1 MSGCGLTFLSFRR
14 VVLLQN
20 RPYMLDDSRM
30 ENVFDQFIAGH
41 LRRVLLCFPLFHGDP
56 MTPNVNLCQLI
67 ERFGNDE
74 KCRKAL
80 ETLRWPD
87 GPKCLRCN
95 GDATPVKD
103 RDTFDCDSCH
113 YQFTVTT
120 ATIFHDTH
128 LDLWKWFLCTY
139 LLCESRKGM
148 SANQL
153 KRTLGV
159 SYKTAW
165 YLCHR
170 IRKAMT
176 EADHKLSGTVEID
189 EMYIGGHTKNA
200 DKWKKHAPVVGIR
213 ERGGHLHFIS
223 AANLN
228 QDKINEIIARN
239 VDKSVDVIMT
249 DESRLYNFN
258 ATKFQGKH
266 KTVNHKSEEYVR
278 YGGGLCVTTNAIESA
293 FSLFKRGVVGAWH
306 KVSVKHLPT
315 YLQEMT
321 WRFNNRKNQYLFR
334 DTMLRLL
341 ASDNLEY
348 KELTKAA

>member
-1 MSGCGLTFLSFRR
+1 MED
-14 VVLLQN
+14 VLDQLIASHLA
-20 RPYMLDDSRM
+20 RML
-30 ENVFDQFIAGH
+30 N
-41 LRRVLLCFPLFHGDP
+41 FPFGFHGYS

-95 GDATPVKD
+95 SAATPVKD

-113 YQFTVTT
+113 YQFSVTT

-170 IRKAMT
+170 IRKAMA
-176 EADHKLSGTVEID
+176 EADHKLTGTVEVD

-200 DKWKKHAPVVGIR
+200 DKSKKHTPVIGIR
-213 ERGGHLHFIS
+213 ERGGHLHFIK
-223 AANLN
+223 ADAPLN
-228 QDKINEIIARN
+228 QDKVYEIIARN

-249 DESRLYNFN
+249 DESSLYNFTTT
-258 ATKFQGKH
+258 AHHKAKH
-266 KTVNHKSEEYVR
+266 KSVNHRAEEYVR
-278 YGGGLCVTTNAIESA
+278 YEGKMCVTTNAIESA

-306 KVSVKHLPT
+306 KVSVKHLPA

-321 WRFNNRKNQYLFR
+321 WRFNNRKNSYLFR
-334 DTMLRLL
+334 DTLMRLL
-341 ASDNLEY
+341 ASENLEY

>member
-1 MSGCGLTFLSFRR
+1 
-14 VVLLQN
+14 
-20 RPYMLDDSRM
+20 
-30 ENVFDQFIAGH
+30 
-41 LRRVLLCFPLFHGDP
+41 
-56 MTPNVNLCQLI
+56 MTSAPVNLTTLVDKYSTDEHCREALTQL
-67 ERFGNDE
+67 RF
-74 KCRKAL
+74 
-80 ETLRWPD
+80 PD
-87 GPKCLRCN
+87 GVKCLKCKSDNVAPVSDRKVWVCYSCN
-95 GDATPVKD
+95 
-103 RDTFDCDSCH
+103 
-113 YQFTVTT
+113 YQFSVTVG
-120 ATIFHDTH
+120 TIFHDTH
-128 LDLWKWFLCTY
+128 LPLTKWFLVTY
-139 LLCESRKGM
+139 LITESRKGI
-148 SANQL
+148 SANQI
-153 KRTLGV
+153 KRMLGI

-170 IRKAMT
+170 IRKAMA
-176 EADHKLSGTVEID
+176 EADHKLTGTVEID

-228 QDKINEIIARN
+228 QEKINEIIARN

-249 DESRLYNFN
+249 DESKLYNFET
-258 ATKFQGKH
+258 TKYRGKH

-278 YGGGLCVTTNAIESA
+278 YEGGLCVTTNAIESA

-306 KVSVKHLPT
+306 KVSVKHLPA

-334 DTMLRLL
+334 DTLIRLL

>member
-1 MSGCGLTFLSFRR
+1 
-14 VVLLQN
+14 
-20 RPYMLDDSRM
+20 MLDDPRM

-41 LRRVLLCFPLFHGDP
+41 LRRMLLSLLLHGDP

-113 YQFTVTT
+113 YQFSVTT

-153 KRTLGV
+153 KRTLGI

-170 IRKAMT
+170 IRKAMA

-189 EMYIGGHTKNA
+189 EMYIGGHTTHAK
-200 DKWKKHAPVVGIR
+200 KWTKHAPVIGIR
-213 ERGGHLHFIS
+213 ERGGHLHFIHID
-223 AANLN
+223 NPN
-228 QDKINEIIARN
+228 RDKVYEIINRN
-239 VDKSVDVIMT
+239 VDKTVDVIMT
-249 DESRLYNFN
+249 DESKLYNFN
-258 ATKFQGKH
+258 LTKYEGKH
-266 KTVNHKSEEYVR
+266 KTVNHTDKEYVR
-278 YGGGLCVTTNAIESA
+278 YEGGLCVTTNAIESA

-306 KVSVKHLPT
+306 TVSVKHLPA

-334 DTMLRLL
+334 DTMMRLL

-348 KELTKAA
+348 KELTRAA